1 MKRITFAERANLA
14 ELADKEGFVIHHID
28 GEQYWDETRAYQFTL
43 AEIENNIEAPT
54 EELMDMCYGA
64 VDHILYDRP
73 ELMKKLQI
81 PENHHQAIHDSWV
94 RRDRDLYGRFDFS
107 YDGTT
112 AKLLEFNAD
121 TPTSLYEAS
130 VFQWLW
136 LKDQIE
142 RKNISYQADQFNSI
156 HEKLIEAFT
165 YFKKGWCHPDK
176 FHFAATLDSDE
187 DKLTVGYLAD
197 CALQAGF
204 DVEIMDIID
213 IGVSA
218 DKFFT
223 DLDDYKIRNLFK
235 LYPYEHMF
243 RESPHLIDIETKMF
257 EPLWKSIL
265 SNKGILPVLWELY
278 PDHPNLLPAYFADD
292 KSSIPGGYVKKPIF
306 SREGANIEIHSPSFD
321 FKTDGDY
328 GAEGH
333 IVQGLALLPKF
344 GDDYPLI
351 GSWVIAGAPAG
362 IGIREDKSLVTGNM
376 SRFVPHFIL
385 DY

>member
-1 MKRITFAERANLA
+1 MKRVTFTERENLA
-14 ELADKEGFVIHHID
+14 QIAETEGFVIHRLD
-28 GEQYWDETRAYQFTL
+28 GEQYWDETRAYQFSL
-43 AEIENNIEAPT
+43 AEIENNIETPT
-54 EELMDMCYGA
+54 EQLMDMCYHA
-64 VDHILYDRP
+64 VDYILYDRP
-73 ELMKKLQI
+73 ELLKKLQI

-121 TPTSLYEAS
+121 TPTSLYEAG

-156 HEKLIEAFT
+156 HERLIEAFK
-165 YFKKGWCHPDK
+165 FFRNGLEK
-176 FHFAATLDSDE
+176 FHFAADLDSDE

-204 DVEIMDIID
+204 DVEIMDVID
-213 IGVSA
+213 IGISE

-243 RESPHLIDIETKMF
+243 RESPHLIDIQTAMF

-278 PDHPNLLPAYFADD
+278 PDHPNLLPAYFADE

-306 SREGANIEIHSPSFD
+306 SREGANIEIYGRDFD
-321 FKTDGDY
+321 FKTGGDY

-385 DY
+385 D